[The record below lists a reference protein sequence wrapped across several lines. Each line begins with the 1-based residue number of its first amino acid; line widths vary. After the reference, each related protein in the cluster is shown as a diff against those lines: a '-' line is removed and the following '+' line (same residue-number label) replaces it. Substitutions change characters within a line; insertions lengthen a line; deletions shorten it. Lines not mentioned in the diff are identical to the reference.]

1 MNKPIEDYD
10 LIETIC
16 DNDQASGHY
25 AIPSGSHIGTH
36 MECNLEQEVFPPT
49 QHFVDMSF
57 GKTDAYGNT
66 SPFAQPNTSEPVSA
80 TSPIQSK
87 KQKGKHIAHD
97 TNDAINNLVNTI
109 KNGFESVKSRRSVS
123 FAREL

>member
-1 MNKPIEDYD
+1 MSITRWRGSGEVSSPPLVDGIEDEPYLNKPIEDYD

-87 KQKGKHIAHD
+87 KQKG
-97 TNDAINNLVNTI
+97 L
-109 KNGFESVKSRRSVS
+109 
-123 FAREL
+123 